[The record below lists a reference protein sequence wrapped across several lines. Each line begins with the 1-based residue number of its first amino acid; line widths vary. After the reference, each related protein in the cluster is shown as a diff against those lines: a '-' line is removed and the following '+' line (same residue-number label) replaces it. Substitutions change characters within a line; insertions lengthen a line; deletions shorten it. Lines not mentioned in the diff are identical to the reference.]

1 MENIGGSNGR
11 LGNIGDSD
19 LFWVGFGMFKIGD
32 FSKLGQV
39 STRMLR
45 HYDKLG
51 LLVPNH
57 IDEWTGYRYYTVEQ
71 LAQLHRIIALKDL
84 GLSLQQ
90 ISDLMQGDEKISIEQ
105 LRGMLVLKQA
115 EVEQELLASQ
125 SRLDNISARLQQIED
140 QERPF
145 SYEVIIKSV
154 PAQMI
159 ASIRQTIPHLS
170 EMHFYCESLYE
181 QLYQGLA
188 KHNIQPQSPEI
199 AMYHQEEYSEED
211 VDIEMS
217 VAVDLSYD
225 DHEPIEN
232 NIHFRQ
238 LPAQEQVAALIHK
251 GPFNHAPQA
260 ALALLTWVG
269 THDYAPVP
277 PLRELRLSGR
287 AHQAGALQTEP
298 VLEFQL
304 PIQKLLAE

>member
-1 MENIGGSNGR
+1 
-11 LGNIGDSD
+11 
-19 LFWVGFGMFKIGD
+19 MFKIGD

-45 HYDKLG
+45 HYDKMG

-90 ISDLMQGDEKISIEQ
+90 ISDLMQGEEMISVERLQ
-105 LRGMLVLKQA
+105 GMLLLKQA
-115 EVEQELLASQ
+115 EVAQELRDTQ
-125 SRLDNISARLQQIED
+125 TRLDNISTRLQQIEA

-145 SYEVIIKSV
+145 PYEVIIKSV
-154 PAQMI
+154 PAQVV

-170 EMHFYCESLYE
+170 EMNVYCESLYE

-188 KHNIQPQSPEI
+188 QHNIQPQSPEI
-199 AMYHQEEYSEED
+199 ALYHQEEYSEFD

-217 VAVDLSYD
+217 VAVEPDCEG
-225 DHEPIEN
+225 HEPLEN

-238 LPAQEQVAALIHK
+238 LPAQEQVASLIYK
-251 GPFNHAPQA
+251 GPFNQA
-260 ALALLTWVG
+260 SQVALALLTWVG
-269 THDYAPVP
+269 THNYGPMP

-287 AHQAGALQTEP
+287 AHQEGTLQTEP

-304 PIQKLLAE
+304 PVQKLLKQVEK